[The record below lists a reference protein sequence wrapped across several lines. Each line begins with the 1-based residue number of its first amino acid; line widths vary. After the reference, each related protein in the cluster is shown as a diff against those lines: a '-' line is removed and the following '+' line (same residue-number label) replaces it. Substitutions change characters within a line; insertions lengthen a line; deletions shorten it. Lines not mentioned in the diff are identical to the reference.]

1 MKEKIS
7 LPQAESFL
15 KLDNPVKASAEEIKR
30 VEKLSEIEREWWKN
44 YPAYLTTKDI
54 LKGVED
60 GTLEKVEPDENINL
74 IMRFKNPDLKDWQPY
89 LHKDTALLLKEVGR
103 KWRGKMTAENLSK
116 DILLAVT
123 SLVRSVEYQENLIK
137 RGKLGMPDS
146 PHTKGQS
153 FDIDGCGYYDNGKAI
168 NPRQSENYRDIYN
181 PHVHHLLKETLEEMK
196 KENCLNYILEYE
208 NTDNQCF
215 HVTRNLAY
223 QPRET

>member
-1 MKEKIS
+1 M
-7 LPQAESFL
+7 
-15 KLDNPVKASAEEIKR
+15 
-30 VEKLSEIEREWWKN
+30 
-44 YPAYLTTKDI
+44 I
-54 LKGVED
+54 L
-60 GTLEKVEPDENINL
+60 N
-74 IMRFKNPDLKDWQPY
+74 
-89 LHKDTALLLKEVGR
+89 TALLLKEVGR